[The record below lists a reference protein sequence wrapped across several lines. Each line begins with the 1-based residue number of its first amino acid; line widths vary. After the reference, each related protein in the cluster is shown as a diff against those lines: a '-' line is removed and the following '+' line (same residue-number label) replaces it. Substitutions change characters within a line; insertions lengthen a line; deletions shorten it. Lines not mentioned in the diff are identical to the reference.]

1 MELPSILK
9 EDNVEAAAEL
19 LKRYYLERSTTT
31 GLLITGSYFDEWANR
46 GDGPDVRDRIT
57 DSDAV
62 AVSMLSVKVPAQ
74 AIIGLQ
80 EEPLAGCIENFLA
93 DIPTDVKMSDLTA
106 EEAQARLGRG
116 SPAVLLWKEL
126 RRTPETRWD
135 VGATIASKILA
146 RKRPHLI
153 PIWDKVIGTVVGE
166 RTARNQW
173 LNWHNLF
180 IEDPGLAGRLARI
193 HQLST
198 VQTPLS
204 ELRIM
209 DAVLWRY
216 GRDQGITGGR
226 SSTPGIAS

>member
-1 MELPSILK
+1 MELPAILR
-9 EDNVEAAAEL
+9 EENVGVAAKL
-19 LKRYYLERSTTT
+19 LKRYYLDPSTKT
-31 GLLITGSYFDEWANR
+31 GLLSTGSYFDEWANR

-62 AVSMLSVKVPAQ
+62 AVTMLSVKVPAQ

-80 EEPLAGCIENFLA
+80 EQPLATRIEKLLA
-93 DIPTDVKMSDLTA
+93 DIPTDVKMSRLTT
-106 EEAQARLGRG
+106 EEAQERLGKG
-116 SPAVLLWKEL
+116 SPAWLLWQEL
-126 RRTPETRWD
+126 RRTPKTRWD

-153 PIWDKVIGTVVGE
+153 PIWDKVIGAVVGKD
-166 RTARNQW
+166 TAKDQW

-180 IEDPGLAGRLARI
+180 MEDPDLAGRLTRI

-198 VQTPLS
+198 VPTPIS

-216 GRDQGITGGR
+216 GKDKGITGGR
-226 SSTPGIAS
+226 SSAPGITS